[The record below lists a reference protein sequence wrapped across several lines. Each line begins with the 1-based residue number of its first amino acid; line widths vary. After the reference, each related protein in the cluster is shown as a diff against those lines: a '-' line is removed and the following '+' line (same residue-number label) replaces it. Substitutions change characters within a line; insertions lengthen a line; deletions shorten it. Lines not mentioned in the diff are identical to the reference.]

1 LFAKEIPVHEQVASL
16 GLFAAIILA
25 AIGDP
30 RLYDFG
36 AE

>member
-1 LFAKEIPVHEQVASL
+1 LFAKEIPVHEQVAPL
-16 GLFAAIILA
+16 GLFPAIILA

-36 AE
+36 PE